1 MQSSLDLWTLAG
13 ICLLGAMTPGP
24 SVVVILGVATRS
36 GARAAILASWTHA
49 LGVALWAFLTLYGWR
64 LIVHHA
70 PWAAQT
76 ISLLGAGYLI
86 YLAYQMWSEARH
98 FDPQSSHDHQTID
111 DHDHDLEHP
120 PSSSLSRDGVAGF
133 VIAMSNPK
141 LILFFTAIYTQVL
154 PLNPSPRDQI
164 LALMTPT
171 IIDGAWYS
179 FAVMIA
185 SRFGLLSFLEIHKV
199 KTLYVTSSLLLMI
212 SIHTLHEFINGY

>member
-1 MQSSLDLWTLAG
+1 MQASLDLWTLAG

-64 LIVHHA
+64 LIVHHT

-76 ISLLGAGYLI
+76 ISLLGAGYLL

-98 FDPQSSHDHQTID
+98 IGPQSSHDQQTL
-111 DHDHDLEHP
+111 DHDIEKKT
-120 PSSSLSRDGVAGF
+120 PSSGLFRDGFAGF

-212 SIHTLHEFINGY
+212 SIHTLHEFLIGY